1 MEKEQLSP
9 GHPDVA
15 SIGAPDDDATI
26 DLESTHEVAQKG
38 QEVLELSKELNN
50 SSKALLEQIE
60 PIV

>member
-9 GHPDVA
+9 GQPDLV
-15 SIGAPDDDATI
+15 GTPPPEDLTV
-26 DLESTHEVAQKG
+26 DLESTHEIAQRG
-38 QEVLELSKELNN
+38 QHVLELSKELTS